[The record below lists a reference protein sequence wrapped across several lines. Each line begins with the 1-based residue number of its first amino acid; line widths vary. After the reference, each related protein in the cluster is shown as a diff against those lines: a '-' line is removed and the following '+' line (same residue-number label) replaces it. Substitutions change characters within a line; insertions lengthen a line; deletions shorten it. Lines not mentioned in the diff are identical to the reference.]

1 MSKPNRTGLLT
12 FAAAVAA
19 AGPTLAATGPF
30 FSLRNTDFVVTLAF
44 LLFVAVILHFRVPA
58 LLGGLLDKRAAGIRA
73 DLDEARALH
82 EEARAVLAAYER
94 RQKDV
99 AEQAERMIESARRE
113 ASAAAEDA
121 KADIRAAIARR
132 LAAAEDQIASAEAG
146 AVRAVRDQAI
156 SVAVA
161 VAGDLVAAQ
170 IGPAEKARLI
180 DASIAEV
187 AAKLH

>member
-1 MSKPNRTGLLT
+1 MRKPIATGL
-12 FAAAVAA
+12 FALAAA
-19 AGPTLAATGPF
+19 AGPALAATGPF

-44 LLFVAVILHFRVPA
+44 LLFIVVLLHFKVPA

-82 EEARAVLAAYER
+82 EEARAVLASYER
-94 RQKDV
+94 KHKEV
-99 AEQAERMIESARRE
+99 AAQAERIVETARRE
-113 ASAAAEDA
+113 ANAAAEDA
-121 KADIRAAIARR
+121 KADIKASIARR

-156 SVAVA
+156 AVAVG

-170 IGPAEKARLI
+170 TGPAEKARLI